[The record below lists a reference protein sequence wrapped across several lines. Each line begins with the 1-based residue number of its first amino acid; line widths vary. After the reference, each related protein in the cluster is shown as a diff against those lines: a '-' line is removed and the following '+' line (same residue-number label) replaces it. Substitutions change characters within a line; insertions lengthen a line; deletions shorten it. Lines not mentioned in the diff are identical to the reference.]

1 MTTYTV
7 FKCTHVAED
16 EAPIERA
23 IGTVSGET
31 SEELRA
37 NMLAVIASNS
47 SGLPLTK
54 TDDFEYSDGFK
65 FFYQIYCQNG

>member
-7 FKCTHVAED
+7 YKCQHVAED
-16 EAPIERA
+16 ENPIEKV

-31 SEELRA
+31 NEKLRD
-37 NMLAVIASNS
+37 NMLKVIAANS
-47 SGLPLTK
+47 CDLSLTK

-65 FFYQIYCQNG
+65 FFYQIYAD